1 MSFAKIVQLSDL
13 HLVAPGRA
21 LFGAVPRERL
31 AQAIDAILRDH
42 ADAALCLL
50 TGDLA
55 DADHD
60 AAYRDLA
67 AMLARLPMPV
77 LPMMGNHDDRE
88 ALRRAFPPA
97 FGDFPFLQ
105 TAADTPAG
113 RFLLLDTA
121 DAGRASG
128 ILCAERLRWLE
139 SRLAEDTDRPLFL
152 AMHHPP
158 LAVGIPS
165 MDQYALRNPE
175 DLWTVIEPHRARLR
189 HLFLGHLHR
198 PIGGSWR
205 GIPISCTASP
215 NHQVALD
222 LASLP
227 ASGDVPACQEPPGF
241 SVALIDDGAV
251 VIHHQAFPDAERFFI

>member
-1 MSFAKIVQLSDL
+1 MAFTKIVQLSDL

-55 DADHD
+55 DADHE
-60 AAYRDLA
+60 AAYEDLA
-67 AMLARLPMPV
+67 AMVARLPMPV

-88 ALRRAFPPA
+88 ALRRAFPHA
-97 FGDFPFLQ
+97 FGDSPFLQ
-105 TAADTPAG
+105 AAVDTSVG

-121 DAGRASG
+121 DAVKASG
-128 ILCAERLRWLE
+128 TYCAERQEWLRR
-139 SRLAEDTDRPLFL
+139 RLAESGDRLLFL

-175 DLWTVIEPHRARLR
+175 DLWSLIEPYCDRIR
-189 HLFLGHLHR
+189 HIFLGHLHR
-198 PIGGSWR
+198 PVGGSWR
-205 GIPISCTASP
+205 GIPLSCTASP

-222 LASLP
+222 LSSRP
-227 ASGDVPACQEPPGF
+227 SSGDVPACQEAPGF
-241 SVALIDDGAV
+241 SVALIDDDTV
-251 VIHHQAFPDAERFFI
+251 VVHHQTFPDAERFYI

>member
-1 MSFAKIVQLSDL
+1 MAFTKIVQLSDL

-31 AQAIDAILRDH
+31 AQAIDAIRRDH
-42 ADAALCLL
+42 ADAELCLL
-50 TGDLA
+50 SGDLA

-67 AMLARLPMPV
+67 AMLARLPMPA

-88 ALRRAFPPA
+88 ALRRAFPLA
-97 FGDFPFLQ
+97 FDDFPFLQ
-105 TAADTPAG
+105 RAFDTVAG

-139 SRLAEDTDRPLFL
+139 RQLAASADRPLFL

-175 DLWTVIEPHRARLR
+175 DLRAVIEPHRARIR

-198 PIGGSWR
+198 PLGGSWR

-222 LASLP
+222 LSSLP
-227 ASGDVPACQEPPGF
+227 ASGDVPACQEAPGF
-241 SVALIDDGAV
+241 SVALLGETDV
-251 VIHHQAFPDAERFFI
+251 VVHHQTFPDVERFYI